1 VLSPR
6 EIGPGPEQ
14 GKAMKSYTTQFLRN
28 VGIVGHGDTG
38 KTQLVSSLLYTA
50 GMTPRLG
57 KVTEGNT
64 VTDWDEEEIARK
76 ISIQTGVAFA
86 EWAPNSSGSG
96 QGEKTKINF
105 LDTPGYSTFVNETRA
120 SLIAADAALVVVDAV
135 AGVQVVTEKVWDYCT
150 EYSQPRAIVINW
162 MDRELASFDR
172 ALESVQQAFGRAV
185 IPLQLPIGAE
195 KQFRGVVDLLS
206 MKALVYTPDGDGRA
220 KTDEIPVD
228 LASAAKE
235 AHEKLVEMVAE
246 GDDKLMEEFFEK
258 GTLPLEDLKKGLR
271 VAFQER
277 RLFPVVLSSALRN
290 IGSDAI
296 LNLITDIFPDPA
308 ARGNASGFGEAG
320 GKGNPLERKI
330 ADSEPLSIFVF
341 KTLSDP
347 FAGRINYFK
356 VMSGV
361 LKNDA
366 TLTNFNRGTSER
378 FQHVQVM
385 QGKTGT
391 EVPELHAGDL
401 GAIAKLKET
410 VTGDSL
416 GDKASPIYYPAA
428 RIPEPAITFAIEPKT
443 RADEDRIGQGIHKI
457 LEEDLSLRF
466 SRDPQTKEFL
476 LAGSG
481 QQHIEVV
488 VAKLRKRFKVDV
500 TLKPPKVP
508 YRETI
513 RAKADAEGKHKKQT
527 GGHGQFGVCR
537 VRMEPLP
544 RGTGFEFVDDIF
556 GGSIPKNYIPSVEKG
571 IRAAAERGYL
581 AGYPVVDFRAVLYDG
596 KYHDVDSSDMAF
608 KIAGSLAFKEAM
620 KTARPS
626 LLEPI
631 MHVEVYAPEQYSGDV
646 MGDLSSRRGRISGS
660 EARGSNVVVKALV
673 PFAEMLSYATDLT
686 SMTQGRASYA
696 MEFSHY
702 DFVPNEISEKVIA
715 QAKAE
720 RQGEA
725 IADEEVA

>member
-1 VLSPR
+1 
-6 EIGPGPEQ
+6 
-14 GKAMKSYTTQFLRN
+14 MKSYTTSFLRN

-38 KTQLVSSLLYTA
+38 KTQLVSSLLFTA

-57 KVTEGNT
+57 KVAEGST
-64 VTDWDEEEIARK
+64 VTDWDEEEVARK
-76 ISIQTGVAFA
+76 ISIQTGIAYA
-86 EWAPNSSGSG
+86 EWAAPG
-96 QGEKTKINF
+96 QSEKTKINF

-120 SLIAADAALVVVDAV
+120 TLIAADSALVLVDAL

-150 EYSQPRAIVINW
+150 EYELPRGMVINW
-162 MDRELASFDR
+162 MDRELANFEH
-172 ALESVQQAFGRAV
+172 ALESVQQVFGRGV
-185 IPLQLPIGAE
+185 VPIQLPIGAE
-195 KQFRGVVDLLS
+195 KSFRGVVDLVA
-206 MKALVYTPDGDGRA
+206 MKALLYTPDGDGRA
-220 KTDEIPVD
+220 KIEEIPAD
-228 LASAAKE
+228 LADAAKE

-258 GTLPLEDLKKGLR
+258 GTLPVEDLLLGLR
-271 VAFQER
+271 LAVQAR
-277 RLFPVVLSSALRN
+277 RIFPLMVSSALHN

-296 LNLITDIFPDPA
+296 LNSLVQIFPDPA
-308 ARGNASGFGEAG
+308 ARGKVSGSSEPA
-320 GKGNPLERKI
+320 GKGQPVER
-330 ADSEPLSIFVF
+330 AVRDSEPVSIFIF
-341 KTLSDP
+341 KTFSDP
-347 FAGRINYFK
+347 FAGRISYFK

-366 TLTNFNRGTSER
+366 TLANFTHGTSER
-378 FQHVQVM
+378 LQHVQVM
-385 QGKTGT
+385 QGKTGV
-391 EVPELHAGDL
+391 EAPEMHAGDI
-401 GAIAKLKET
+401 GAVAKLKET
-410 VTGDSL
+410 LTGDTL
-416 GDKASPIYYPAA
+416 GDKTAPVHYPKA
-428 RIPEPAITFAIEPKT
+428 RIPEPSITFAIEPKT

-457 LEEDLSLRF
+457 LEEDLALRF
-466 SRDPQTKEFL
+466 SKDPQTKEFL
-476 LAGSG
+476 LSGSG

-537 VRMEPLP
+537 VRMEPLA
-544 RGTGFEFVDDIF
+544 RGAGFEFVDDIF
-556 GGSIPKNYIPSVEKG
+556 GGAIPNNYIPSVEKG

-608 KIAGSLAFKEAM
+608 KIAGALAFKEGM
-620 KTARPS
+620 KQARPA

-631 MHVEVYAPEQYSGDV
+631 MQVEVYAPDQYSGDI

-660 EARGSNVVVKALV
+660 EARGQNVAVKAQV
-673 PFAEMLSYATDLT
+673 PFAEMLSYANDLT
-686 SMTQGRASYA
+686 SMTQGRASYS

-702 DFVPNEISEKVIA
+702 DYVPNEIAEKVIA
-715 QAKAE
+715 QAKAARE
-720 RQGEA
+720 GAPAE
-725 IADEEVA
+725 DEEVA